1 MFTEYG
7 HGHGHQGDGGEVSG
21 ALTVLCQPQHHR
33 ITVRV
38 TYDPAVKSRRHATK
52 QLLGQ
57 RPPIPPPI
65 LLQDCVFL
73 TELTTW

>member
-1 MFTEYG
+1 MFTE

-38 TYDPAVKSRRHATK
+38 TYDPAVKSRRHATE

-57 RPPIPPPI
+57 RPPF
-65 LLQDCVFL
+65 LLLLYFSKIVCS
-73 TELTTW
+73 